1 MNYDLTINIICN
13 FINMPY
19 HRISFDYCI
28 LNLSAG
34 ITYIFSFDLIL
45 DAIKGENK
53 QNEIRKTLN
62 TRNTYFVTL
71 YRTRYE
77 NCL

>member
-1 MNYDLTINIICN
+1 
-13 FINMPY
+13 MPY
-19 HRISFDYCI
+19 RSISFDYCI

-53 QNEIRKTLN
+53 
-62 TRNTYFVTL
+62 
-71 YRTRYE
+71 
-77 NCL
+77 